1 MIIEIENLK
10 KSFKDIKAV
19 DDISFVVKE
28 GELFAFLGVNG
39 AGKSTTINIISG
51 ILICGAYMP
60 ISSFSEG
67 LRNTLSLLPGTYG
80 VGIMRHHYMNGY
92 MQAFADEMRMQTV
105 DEVTISNVINGM
117 RDSFDANLYFFG
129 NEMPLGAMYGIL
141 LGTCALLAVAFIGIV
156 IIKNTKK

>member
-39 AGKSTTINIISG
+39 ADKSTTINIISG
-51 ILICGAYMP
+51 ILICCAYMP

-67 LRNTLSLLPGTYG
+67 LRNTLSLLP
-80 VGIMRHHYMNGY
+80 GY

-105 DEVTISNVINGM
+105 DEVTISNVTNGM

-141 LGTCALLAVAFIGIV
+141 LGTCALLAVAFVGIV